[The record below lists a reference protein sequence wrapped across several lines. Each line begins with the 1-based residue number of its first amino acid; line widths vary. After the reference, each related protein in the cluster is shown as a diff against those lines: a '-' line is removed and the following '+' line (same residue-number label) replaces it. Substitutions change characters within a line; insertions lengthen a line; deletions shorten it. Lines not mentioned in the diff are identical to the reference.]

1 MSLLSKGANRLSQL
15 EIDVSK
21 NWAGCLIKN
30 LGDAVDSN
38 DAVKKAQAILQSVM
52 TGRGDILY
60 RGDSEAVG
68 LAPSYGVGYNFLH
81 MKNSGQF
88 EPEWLDIQSLIIY
101 LTGAVNRVI
110 VPPSLIILA
119 PALSMGIAED
129 HSGGGFVDSRSLP
142 IPDPAITLN
151 TTEEHSG
158 GGQETTPVLTMPV
171 ATIGVTA
178 QLV

>member
-21 NWAGCLIKN
+21 DWAGRLIKN

-60 RGDSEAVG
+60 RGDSEAVR
-68 LAPSYGVGYNFLH
+68 LIPNYGVGYNFLH

-88 EPEWLDIQSLIIY
+88 EPEWLDIQNLIIY

-110 VPPSLIILA
+110 VPPSLIVLS
-119 PALSMGIAED
+119 PALSMAIAED
-129 HSGGGFVDSRSLP
+129 HSGGGFVDSRSLS
-142 IPDPAITLN
+142 IPDPAITIN
-151 TTEEHSG
+151 TTEEHTG
-158 GGQETTPVLTMPV
+158 GGQETTPALNMPV
-171 ATIGVTA
+171 PSIGVTA